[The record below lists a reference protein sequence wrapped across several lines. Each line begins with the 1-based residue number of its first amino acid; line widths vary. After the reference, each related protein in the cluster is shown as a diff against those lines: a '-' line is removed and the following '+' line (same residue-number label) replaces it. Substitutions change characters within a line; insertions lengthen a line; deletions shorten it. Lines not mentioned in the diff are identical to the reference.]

1 MTPHLDELL
10 ARWADQQRLTD
21 TQAASIRRA
30 VLRSDPEPAV
40 DFDVDW
46 FWSLL
51 RPVMDLI
58 PGAGPLAPVSSSGS
72 LPYLRLV

>member
-1 MTPHLDELL
+1 MTSQLDELL

-21 TQAASIRRA
+21 TQAATIRRA
-30 VLRSDPEPAV
+30 VLRTEPAGEL
-40 DFDVDW
+40 DVDW